1 VSGAITHLICDCDG
15 VLIDSEAI
23 AFEVLQIEVAKLIP
37 GIDAAAAVQPR
48 LGLTLDMLL
57 SDIAHEAGVA
67 LAAHQL
73 EPIREAV
80 ESEIAS
86 RLQAVPGVADALG
99 AIALPKAVASNSAF
113 HRVHDA
119 LHRTGLWPLFDG
131 RVYTA
136 DKVGAA
142 KPRPDVY
149 LAASAGFA
157 VEPESCLVLED
168 SVTGVTAATAAGMC
182 VLGFVGAGHTA
193 PDQAQKL
200 LAAGAH
206 LTFSDMRALPELVQ
220 NLRDSYNCRAQSY

>member
-1 VSGAITHLICDCDG
+1 MSVAITHLICDCDG

-37 GIDAAAAVQPR
+37 GINAAAAVQPR
-48 LGLTLDMLL
+48 LGLTLEMLL
-57 SDIAHEAGVA
+57 SDIASEAGIS
-67 LAAHQL
+67 LAEHNL

-86 RLQAVPGVADALG
+86 RLQAVPGVAAALG
-99 AIALPKAVASNSAF
+99 AIALPKAVASNSSGQ
-113 HRVHDA
+113 RVHDA

-157 VEPESCLVLED
+157 AEPESCLVLED
-168 SVTGVTAATAAGMC
+168 SVTGVTAAVAAGMR

-200 LAAGAH
+200 RAAGAH

-220 NLRDSYNCRAQSY
+220 QLRDSCHAQSY